1 MKGLLLLQKLSRRRN
16 AGLWQAT
23 QQSSRNSYFVADS
36 NDFIGR
42 LTVTR
47 RHLGSALFG
56 FALTLL
62 ATGAAVPVQ
71 GQTVNGHQLVKA
83 QLIADTQ
90 HIEPG
95 QKFRLGVLY
104 TIYPDWHIYWK
115 YAGDAGIP
123 TQIDWQLPPG
133 FRAGPLQWPLPEREK
148 EPGDLEVFDYNKEVL
163 LFTEVQAPEQLPA
176 GPVELGAKTNW
187 LVCEKECVPG
197 DAQLALKLNDG
208 GQSPS
213 NESVFSTYTA
223 SVPKTAP
230 TGYQLSMKP
239 SGKEMLVEF
248 SGVPDGSKLDFFPEP
263 PENVV
268 LNHGKQEGNRVV
280 LSVDG
285 GSALAELKGVAVV
298 QTNGKTEAFEVDLQP
313 GGAAAAPESSAS
325 ADLLGVLQAIGF
337 ALIGGLILNV
347 MPCVLPV
354 ISLKIFGFVKD
365 AGEHPEKAFRL
376 ALAFSAGI
384 LSCFAL
390 LAVIVSILR
399 GVGAEVGWGFQFQD
413 YRFVLGIACL
423 VFAFALNLFG
433 VFELTVSARAT
444 GGLAKLAAGSGY
456 GGAFFQGAFA
466 TILATPCTAP
476 FLGTASAF
484 AFTQPAWATFLI
496 FFSVGIGMALPYL
509 LLAIQPKWLRFL
521 PKPGEWMV
529 RLKQVLGFLLLATL
543 LWLSWIVGR
552 LRGVD
557 GMVELG
563 GLLLIIGILAWIKG
577 AFWTPV
583 SSSRSRVLA
592 AAAMAAVLVIAIGS
606 YTFVTA
612 PSQLPWQAFSQQ
624 SLDSALQSG
633 RPIFVDFTADWCL
646 SCKANERFALDSATV
661 RQAFVQHGVVVL
673 RADWTHGD
681 PEITQILKEHGRA
694 GVPMYLFYPGGKDR
708 PPLVLPELISSQ
720 TVLDALKAS

>member
-1 MKGLLLLQKLSRRRN
+1 MILQFGMARGRRRV
-16 AGLWQAT
+16 
-23 QQSSRNSYFVADS
+23 RE
-36 NDFIGR
+36 
-42 LTVTR
+42 
-47 RHLGSALFG
+47 ALFG
-56 FALTLL
+56 FAMALVS
-62 ATGAAVPVQ
+62 AGVVAP
-71 GQTVNGHQLVKA
+71 GQAQVVNGHQLVKA

-90 HIEPG
+90 RIQPG

-104 TIYPDWHIYWK
+104 AIYPNWHIYWK

-133 FRAGPLQWPLPEREK
+133 FRAGPLQWPLPERAK
-148 EPGDLEVFDYNKEVL
+148 EPGDLEVFDYNNEVL

-176 GPVELGAKTNW
+176 GPIDLGAKTNW

-197 DAQLALKLNDG
+197 DAQVSLKLNDG
-208 GQSPS
+208 GQGPG
-213 NESVFSTYTA
+213 NESLFAKYAA
-223 SVPKTAP
+223 SVPKTSP
-230 TGYQLSMKP
+230 LGYTLSLKP
-239 SGKEMLVEF
+239 SGNQMVVEF
-248 SGVPDGSKLDFFPEP
+248 SGVPEGSKLDFFPEP

-268 LNHGKQEGNRVV
+268 LNHGKQAGNSVV

-285 GSALAELKGVAVV
+285 GTALTQLKGVAVV
-298 QTNGKTEAFEVDLQP
+298 QANGKTDAFEVELRPTAAVAQ
-313 GGAAAAPESSAS
+313 GGNVS
-325 ADLLGVLQAIGF
+325 ADLAGVLQAIGF

-354 ISLKIFGFVKD
+354 ISLKIFGFVSD
-365 AGEHPEKAFRL
+365 AGERPDKAFRL

-384 LSCFAL
+384 LGCFAL
-390 LAVIVSILR
+390 LAAIVSFFR
-399 GVGAEVGWGFQFQD
+399 AVGAEVGWGFQFQD
-413 YRFVLGIACL
+413 YRFVLVIACL

-444 GGLAKLAAGSGY
+444 GGLAKLAAGHGY
-456 GGAFFQGAFA
+456 AGAFFQGAFA

-496 FFSVGIGMALPYL
+496 FFSIGIGMALPYL
-509 LLAIQPKWLRFL
+509 LLAIQPKWLRYL
-521 PKPGEWMV
+521 PKPGDWMV
-529 RLKQVLGFLLLATL
+529 RLKQLLGFLLLATL

-563 GLLLIIGILAWIKG
+563 GLLLIIGIVAWIKG
-577 AFWTPV
+577 SFWTPV
-583 SSSRSRVLA
+583 SSTRSRVLA
-592 AAAMAAVLVIAIGS
+592 ALSMVGVLAIALGS
-606 YTFVTA
+606 YNFVTA
-612 PSQLPWQAFSQQ
+612 PSEIPWQTFSQQ
-624 SLDSALQSG
+624 SLDNALQSG

-646 SCKANERFALDSATV
+646 TCKANERFALDSAAV
-661 RQAFVQHGVVVL
+661 RQALAQHRVVML

-708 PPLVLPELISSQ
+708 PPMILPELISSQ
-720 TVLDALKAS
+720 TVLDALKTSSEAVADL

>member
-1 MKGLLLLQKLSRRRN
+1 MILQFGMARGRRRV
-16 AGLWQAT
+16 
-23 QQSSRNSYFVADS
+23 RE
-36 NDFIGR
+36 
-42 LTVTR
+42 
-47 RHLGSALFG
+47 ALFG
-56 FALTLL
+56 FAMALVS
-62 ATGAAVPVQ
+62 AGAVAP
-71 GQTVNGHQLVKA
+71 GQAQVVNGHQLVKA

-90 HIEPG
+90 HIQPG

-104 TIYPDWHIYWK
+104 AIYPNWHIYWK

-133 FRAGPLQWPLPEREK
+133 FRAGPLQWPLPERAK
-148 EPGDLEVFDYNKEVL
+148 EPGDLEVFDYNNEVL
-163 LFTEVQAPEQLPA
+163 LFTEVQAPGQLPA
-176 GPVELGAKTNW
+176 GPIDLGAKTNW

-197 DAQLALKLNDG
+197 DAQVSLKLNDG
-208 GQSPS
+208 GQGPG
-213 NESVFSTYTA
+213 NESLFAKYAA
-223 SVPKTAP
+223 SVPKTSP
-230 TGYQLSMKP
+230 LGYTLSLKP
-239 SGKEMLVEF
+239 SGNQMVVEF
-248 SGVPDGSKLDFFPEP
+248 SGVPEGSKLDFFPEP

-268 LNHGKQEGNRVV
+268 LNHGKQAGNSVV

-285 GSALAELKGVAVV
+285 GTALTQLKGVAVV
-298 QTNGKTEAFEVDLQP
+298 QANGKTDAFEVELRPTAAVAQ
-313 GGAAAAPESSAS
+313 GGNVS
-325 ADLLGVLQAIGF
+325 ADLAGVLQAIGF

-354 ISLKIFGFVKD
+354 ISLKIFGFVSD
-365 AGEHPEKAFRL
+365 AGERPDKAFRL

-384 LSCFAL
+384 LGCFAL
-390 LAVIVSILR
+390 LAAIVSFFR
-399 GVGAEVGWGFQFQD
+399 AVGAEVGWGFQFQD
-413 YRFVLGIACL
+413 YRFVLVIACL

-444 GGLAKLAAGSGY
+444 GGLAKLAAGHGY
-456 GGAFFQGAFA
+456 AGAFFQGAFA

-496 FFSVGIGMALPYL
+496 FFSIGIGMALPYL
-509 LLAIQPKWLRFL
+509 LLAIQPKWLRYL
-521 PKPGEWMV
+521 PKPGDWMV
-529 RLKQVLGFLLLATL
+529 RLKQLLGFLLLATL

-557 GMVELG
+557 GMVVLG

-577 AFWTPV
+577 SFWTPV
-583 SSSRSRVLA
+583 SSTRSRVLA
-592 AAAMAAVLVIAIGS
+592 ALSMVGVLAIALGS
-606 YTFVTA
+606 YNFVTA
-612 PSQLPWQAFSQQ
+612 PSEIPWQTFSQQ

-646 SCKANERFALDSATV
+646 TCKANERFALDIAPV
-661 RQAFVQHGVVVL
+661 RQALVQHRVVML

-708 PPLVLPELISSQ
+708 PPMVLPELISSQ
-720 TVLDALKAS
+720 TVLDALKTSSEAVADL

>member
-1 MKGLLLLQKLSRRRN
+1 MILQFGMARGRRRV
-16 AGLWQAT
+16 
-23 QQSSRNSYFVADS
+23 RE
-36 NDFIGR
+36 
-42 LTVTR
+42 
-47 RHLGSALFG
+47 ALFG
-56 FALTLL
+56 FAMALVS
-62 ATGAAVPVQ
+62 AGVVAP
-71 GQTVNGHQLVKA
+71 GQAQVVNGHQLVKA

-90 HIEPG
+90 HIQPG

-104 TIYPDWHIYWK
+104 AIYPNWHIYWK

-133 FRAGPLQWPLPEREK
+133 FRAGPLQWPLPERAK
-148 EPGDLEVFDYNKEVL
+148 EPGDLEVFDYNNEVL

-176 GPVELGAKTNW
+176 GPIDLGAKTNW

-197 DAQLALKLNDG
+197 DAQVSLKLNDG
-208 GQSPS
+208 GQGPG
-213 NESVFSTYTA
+213 NESLFAKYAA
-223 SVPKTAP
+223 SVPKTSP
-230 TGYQLSMKP
+230 LGYTLSLKP
-239 SGKEMLVEF
+239 SGNQMVVEF
-248 SGVPDGSKLDFFPEP
+248 SGVPEGSKLDFFPEP

-268 LNHGKQEGNRVV
+268 LNHGKQAGNSVV

-285 GSALAELKGVAVV
+285 GTALTQLKGVAVV
-298 QTNGKTEAFEVDLQP
+298 QANGKTDAFEVELRPTAAVAQ
-313 GGAAAAPESSAS
+313 GGNVS
-325 ADLLGVLQAIGF
+325 ADLAGVLQAIGF

-354 ISLKIFGFVKD
+354 ISLKIFGFVSD
-365 AGEHPEKAFRL
+365 AGERPDKAFRL

-384 LSCFAL
+384 LGCFAL
-390 LAVIVSILR
+390 LAAIVSFFR
-399 GVGAEVGWGFQFQD
+399 AVGAEVGWGFQFQD
-413 YRFVLGIACL
+413 YRFVLVIACL

-444 GGLAKLAAGSGY
+444 GGLAKLAAGHGY
-456 GGAFFQGAFA
+456 AGAFFQGAFA

-496 FFSVGIGMALPYL
+496 FFSIGIGMALPYL
-509 LLAIQPKWLRFL
+509 LLAIQPKWLRYL
-521 PKPGEWMV
+521 PKPGDWMV
-529 RLKQVLGFLLLATL
+529 RLKQLLGFLLLATL

-557 GMVELG
+557 GMVVLG

-577 AFWTPV
+577 SFWTPV
-583 SSSRSRVLA
+583 SSTRSRVLA
-592 AAAMAAVLVIAIGS
+592 ALSMVGVLAIALGS
-606 YTFVTA
+606 YNFVTA
-612 PSQLPWQAFSQQ
+612 PSEIPWQTFSQQ

-646 SCKANERFALDSATV
+646 TCKANERFALDIAPV
-661 RQAFVQHGVVVL
+661 RQAFVQHRVVML

-708 PPLVLPELISSQ
+708 PPMVLPELISSQ
-720 TVLDALKAS
+720 TVLDALKTSSEAVADL

>member
-1 MKGLLLLQKLSRRRN
+1 MIRVRPSVG
-16 AGLWQAT
+16 A
-23 QQSSRNSYFVADS
+23 
-36 NDFIGR
+36 
-42 LTVTR
+42 
-47 RHLGSALFG
+47 ALFG
-56 FALTLL
+56 LALALVS
-62 ATGAAVPVQ
+62 AGAVAP
-71 GQTVNGHQLVKA
+71 GQAQVVDGHQLVKA

-95 QKFRLGVLY
+95 HKFRLGVLY
-104 TIYPDWHIYWK
+104 TIYPNWHIYWK

-133 FRAGPLQWPLPEREK
+133 FRAGPLQWPLPDREK
-148 EPGDLEVFDYNKEVL
+148 EPGDLEVFDYNNEVL

-176 GPVELGAKTNW
+176 GPIELGAKTNW

-197 DAQLALKLNDG
+197 DAQLTSKLNDG
-208 GQSPS
+208 SQGPG
-213 NESVFSTYTA
+213 NESLFAKYAA
-223 SVPKTAP
+223 SVPKTSP
-230 TGYQLSMKP
+230 PGYTISMKP
-239 SGKEMLVEF
+239 SGNEMVVDF
-248 SGVPDGSKLDFFPEP
+248 SGVPEGSKLDFFPEP

-268 LNHGKQEGNRVV
+268 LKHGKQVGNSVV

-285 GSALAELKGVAVV
+285 GATLAQLKGVAVV
-298 QTNGKTEAFEVDLQP
+298 QANGKTDAFEVELRRT
-313 GGAAAAPESSAS
+313 AAVAQAGIVS
-325 ADLLGVLQAIGF
+325 ADFAGVLQAIGF

-354 ISLKIFGFVKD
+354 ISLKIFGFVSE
-365 AGEHPEKAFRL
+365 AGERPDTAFRL

-384 LSCFAL
+384 LSCFAV
-390 LAVIVSILR
+390 LAAVVTFFR
-399 GVGAEVGWGFQFQD
+399 AVGAQVGWGFQFQD
-413 YRFVLGIACL
+413 YRFVLVIACL

-444 GGLAKLAAGSGY
+444 GGLAKLAAGHGY

-496 FFSVGIGMALPYL
+496 FFSIGIGMALPYL
-509 LLAIQPKWLRFL
+509 LLAIQPKWLRYL

-529 RLKQVLGFLLLATL
+529 RLKQLLGFLLLATL

-563 GLLLIIGILAWIKG
+563 GLLLIIGILAWLKG
-577 AFWTPV
+577 SFWTPV
-583 SSSRSRVLA
+583 SSTRSRVLA
-592 AAAMAAVLVIAIGS
+592 ALAMVAVLVIALGS
-606 YTFVTA
+606 YFFVTA

-624 SLDSALQSG
+624 SLDNALQSG

-646 SCKANERFALDSATV
+646 TCKANERFALDSTAV
-661 RQAFVQHGVVVL
+661 RQAFAQHRVVVL

-708 PPLVLPELISSQ
+708 PPMILPELISSQ
-720 TVLDALKAS
+720 TVLDALKASGENPVAFVTYPHL

>member
-1 MKGLLLLQKLSRRRN
+1 MILQFGMTKGRR
-16 AGLWQAT
+16 
-23 QQSSRNSYFVADS
+23 SV
-36 NDFIGR
+36 
-42 LTVTR
+42 
-47 RHLGSALFG
+47 SAAVFG
-56 FALTLL
+56 FAMALMS
-62 ATGAAVPVQ
+62 AGAVAPSQAQVVD
-71 GQTVNGHQLVKA
+71 GHQLVKA

-90 HIEPG
+90 HIQPG

-104 TIYPDWHIYWK
+104 AMYPNWHIYWK

-148 EPGDLEVFDYNKEVL
+148 EPGGLEVFDYNNEVL

-176 GPVELGAKTNW
+176 GPIDLGAKTNW

-197 DAQLALKLNDG
+197 DAQLSLKLNDG
-208 GQSPS
+208 GQGPG
-213 NESVFSTYTA
+213 NESLFAKYAA
-223 SVPKTAP
+223 SVPKTGP
-230 TGYQLSMKP
+230 PGYTLSLKP
-239 SGKEMLVEF
+239 SGNQMVVEF
-248 SGVPDGSKLDFFPEP
+248 SGVPEGSKLDFFPEP

-268 LNHGKQEGNRVV
+268 LNHGKQAGNSVV

-285 GSALAELKGVAVV
+285 GTALTQIKGVAVV
-298 QTNGKTEAFEVDLQP
+298 QANGKTDAFEVELRPTAAVTQ
-313 GGAAAAPESSAS
+313 GGNVS
-325 ADLLGVLQAIGF
+325 ADLAGVLQAIGF

-354 ISLKIFGFVKD
+354 ISLKIFGFVSE
-365 AGEHPEKAFRL
+365 AGERPDKALRL

-390 LAVIVSILR
+390 LAAIVSFFRAI
-399 GVGAEVGWGFQFQD
+399 GAQVGWGFQFQD
-413 YRFVLGIACL
+413 YRFVLVIACL

-444 GGLAKLAAGSGY
+444 GGLAKLAAGHGY

-496 FFSVGIGMALPYL
+496 FFSIGIGMALPYL
-509 LLAIQPKWLRFL
+509 LLAIQPKWLRYL
-521 PKPGEWMV
+521 PKPGDWMV
-529 RLKQVLGFLLLATL
+529 RLKQLLGFLLLATL

-577 AFWTPV
+577 SFWTPV
-583 SSSRSRVLA
+583 SSTRSRALA
-592 AAAMAAVLVIAIGS
+592 ALSMVGALAIALGS
-606 YTFVTA
+606 YYFVTA
-612 PSQLPWQAFSQQ
+612 PSELPWQTFSQQ
-624 SLDSALQSG
+624 SLDNALQSG

-646 SCKANERFALDSATV
+646 TCKANERFALDNAAV
-661 RQAFVQHGVVVL
+661 RQAFVQHRVVML

-708 PPLVLPELISSQ
+708 PPMILPELISSQ
-720 TVLDALKAS
+720 TVLDALKTSSEAVANL

>member
-1 MKGLLLLQKLSRRRN
+1 MKGLFLVQKLTRQRN
-16 AGLWQAT
+16 AGLRQAT
-23 QQSSRNSYFVADS
+23 QVSSQKSYFVADLYA
-36 NDFIGR
+36 FTRR
-42 LTVTR
+42 LTRACHSV
-47 RHLGSALFG
+47 GAALFG
-56 FALTLL
+56 FGMILL
-62 ATGAAVPVQ
+62 ATGAAVP
-71 GQTVNGHQLVKA
+71 GQAQIVDGHQLVKA

-104 TIYPDWHIYWK
+104 TIYPNWHIYWK

-133 FRAGPLQWPLPEREK
+133 FRAGPLQWPLPGREK
-148 EPGDLEVFDYNKEVL
+148 EPGDLEVFDYNQEVV
-163 LFTEVQAPEQLPA
+163 LFTEVQAPEQLPT
-176 GPVELGAKTNW
+176 GPVEFGAKTNW

-197 DAQLALKLNDG
+197 DAQLSLKLNDG
-208 GQSPS
+208 GQGPG
-213 NESVFSTYTA
+213 NESVFSKYAA

-230 TGYQLSMKP
+230 LGYKLSMKP
-239 SGKEMLVEF
+239 SGNQMLVEF
-248 SGVPDGSKLDFFPEP
+248 SGVPEGSKLDFFPEP

-268 LNHGKQEGNRVV
+268 LNHGKQVGNSVM

-285 GSALAELKGVAVV
+285 GAALAELKGVAVV
-298 QTNGKTEAFEVDLQP
+298 QANGKTDAFEVDLQP
-313 GGAAAAPESSAS
+313 GATAVAQAGSAS
-325 ADLLGVLQAIGF
+325 ADFLGVLQAIGF

-354 ISLKIFGFVKD
+354 ISLKIFGFVSD

-384 LSCFAL
+384 LSCFAI
-390 LAVIVSILR
+390 LAVIVSIFR
-399 GVGAEVGWGFQFQD
+399 AVGAEVGWGFQFQD

-484 AFTQPAWATFLI
+484 AFTQPTWATFLI

-583 SSSRSRVLA
+583 SSMRSRVLA

-606 YTFVTA
+606 YAFVTA

-624 SLDSALQSG
+624 SLDNALQSG

-646 SCKANERFALDSATV
+646 SCKANERFALDNGAV
-661 RQAFVQHGVVVL
+661 RQAFAQHRVVVL